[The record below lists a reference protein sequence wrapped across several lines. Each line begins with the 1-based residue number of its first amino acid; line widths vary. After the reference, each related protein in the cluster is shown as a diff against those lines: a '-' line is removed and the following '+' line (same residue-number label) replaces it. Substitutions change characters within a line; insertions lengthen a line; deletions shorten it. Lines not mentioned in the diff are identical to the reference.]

1 MSVRCDVVAI
11 GSELLLGQIIDTNSA
26 WIGGR
31 LALAGIDSL
40 LQVKVGDNHTRI
52 VGALRHALTQADAI
66 ICCGGLG
73 PTQDDITREAIAEVM
88 GVRLVADT
96 AVEQRIREIFAARNR
111 QMSESNLRQAQ
122 VPLGAT
128 VIPQVMGTA
137 PGLICPVGDKVIYA
151 VPGVPLEMRDM
162 MDRVI
167 VADLQRRSGV
177 TATIRSRTLRTWG
190 LGESA
195 VAEMLAPRLDALEE
209 TGNPTIAFLASGI
222 EGIKVRVTAK
232 APDDRQALALLEAEE
247 AEIRAI
253 LGDRVFA
260 VDEDN
265 RTDATM
271 EATVG
276 ALLSARGQTIG
287 LAESLTG
294 GLMASRIVAVPG
306 ASRWFR
312 GGIVSY
318 ASDVKHDLLGV
329 TAASVVSED
338 AVVAMAQGARDRLGA
353 DVGLAVTG
361 VAGPDEQEGMPV
373 GTVWIGVAD
382 GAGTDARQLML
393 AGGRDQIRQITVIS
407 ALDLLRRRLLDT
419 YDPGTTRTA

>member
-1 MSVRCDVVAI
+1 MRCDVVAI

-40 LQVKVGDNHTRI
+40 LQVKVGDNHARI
-52 VGALRHALTQADAI
+52 VGALRHALSEADAI

-88 GVRLVADT
+88 GVRLVSDAT
-96 AVEQRIREIFAARNR
+96 VAQRIREIFAARNR

-128 VIPQVMGTA
+128 VIPQVTGTA

-209 TGNPTIAFLASGI
+209 SGNPTIAFLASG
-222 EGIKVRVTAK
+222 T
-232 APDDRQALALLEAEE
+232 EE
-247 AEIRAI
+247 AQIRAV

-271 EATVG
+271 EAAVG
-276 ALLSARGQTIG
+276 ELLFARGQTLG

-329 TAASVVSED
+329 RVASVVSEE
-338 AVVAMAQGARDRLGA
+338 AVLAMAQGARDRLGA
-353 DVGLAVTG
+353 HVGLAVTG

-382 GAGTDARQLML
+382 EAGTDARQLML

-407 ALDLLRRRLLDT
+407 ALDLLRHRLLDS
-419 YDPGTTRTA
+419 